1 MLGYYTGF
9 SSYLQIYYIFDI
21 LHKDLVLVLKLVLED
36 NKCVKNFSSLSGIS
50 LKKNSVLEDSE
61 DCVFHLWISSINDV
75 TKRLLEEN
83 IKQRFTSQPLEYIK
97 LINPTKFS
105 PCQKEVE

>member
-1 MLGYYTGF
+1 M
-9 SSYLQIYYIFDI
+9 
-21 LHKDLVLVLKLVLED
+21 
-36 NKCVKNFSSLSGIS
+36 
-50 LKKNSVLEDSE
+50 
-61 DCVFHLWISSINDV
+61 FHLWISSINDV